1 MRQNYIIMNNRKPEI
16 PKHPDSIPGRYFYR
30 YPRPSVASDC
40 VIFGFDGSA
49 LKLLLVERGQKPFL
63 GAWALPGG
71 FLHQDETIEE
81 CAARELREETN
92 LRNVYMEQF
101 KVYSNPD
108 RDPRGR
114 VISIAF
120 IALVRPSDYNVIAGD
135 DASKAFWFKVDELPP
150 LAFDHQKIVREARE
164 RLKEILILKP
174 IAFNL
179 LNKYFSLG
187 ELQRVYEVINDTTY
201 DRRNFT
207 RSVQEA
213 GIVEPTDV
221 KPQKAR
227 NRPPRLYQAN
237 QNLFGSDSEIITDA
251 EWIDID
257 DLDELPTPPAPLS
270 DNDGTD
276 QWALFNQATMPQE
289 PEEKEMIIKES
300 PTKGLF
306 NFLGLFNK

>member
-1 MRQNYIIMNNRKPEI
+1 MNNQQPEQSKQPDTKPN
-16 PKHPDSIPGRYFYR
+16 RYVYR

-49 LKLLLVERGQKPFL
+49 LKLLLIERGQKPFL

-71 FLHQDETIEE
+71 FLRPDETIEE

-92 LRNVYMEQF
+92 LRNVYLEQF
-101 KVYSNPD
+101 KVYSDPD
-108 RDPRGR
+108 RDPRGW
-114 VISIAF
+114 VLSMAF

-135 DASKAFWFKVDELPP
+135 DASKAFWFKADELPP
-150 LAFDHQKIVREARE
+150 LAFDHHRIVCEARE
-164 RLKEILILKP
+164 RLKEILVLKP
-174 IAFNL
+174 IAFSL

-187 ELQRVYEVINDTTY
+187 ELQKVYEVINDTTY

-213 GIVEPTDV
+213 GIVEATDV

-227 NRPPRLYQAN
+227 NRPPRLYRAN
-237 QNLFGSDSEIITDA
+237 HNLLAPDMEDFIYDSDIPPYDQYVERA
-251 EWIDID
+251 E
-257 DLDELPTPPAPLS
+257 APRDWS
-270 DNDGTD
+270 
-276 QWALFNQATMPQE
+276 LFNESQKTE
-289 PEEKEMIIKES
+289 PEELKDAPIKES

-306 NFLGLFNK
+306 NFLGFFNK